1 MAHIPARFRA
11 FFVPAVLL
19 AVMAL
24 TAWYFLRP
32 APIDRSRVYRIGYGQ
47 DAPMQFKDASGR
59 PSGLAV
65 ELVNEA
71 ARRSGVKLEWIEG
84 DGTKFQEIGL
94 DMWVL
99 MTILPERLKN
109 MHFSEAYL
117 QTQSCLIIRA
127 DSPYR
132 EMSDLAKA
140 RISYN
145 HHTVV
150 HDALANL
157 LPDSEKIPLPSS
169 LAAIAALSDG
179 TVDAALVDEY
189 MVISESLEGKPHAR
203 FRILPTRSPRRYMAI
218 SSTFAT
224 AAVADEL
231 RRAMQDL
238 ADSGELKPVVDRW
251 AFYANP
257 VTDTIGEFSAARRR
271 IPWLVA
277 GVVIMSLIAV
287 AMVGLVMRS
296 RRQAHRLHEA
306 ENLLRGIADRVPG
319 LVYQFRQN
327 PDGTFCL
334 PYASEAI
341 RRLYRIGPE
350 SVQQNADGFFAPL
363 HPDDRDAVLASLRQ
377 SAEQVTPWTCQYRV
391 RFEDGIERWLAA
403 SAVPHREPDRAIV
416 WHGFITDITERK
428 AAEASAQAF
437 ERKMQETQKLESL
450 GVLAGG
456 IAHDFNNLLTSIL
469 GNSNL
474 ASLDVP
480 PDSPLQAH
488 LEPIK
493 RGCLRAAELCKQ
505 LLAYS
510 GKGRFVV
517 EKVDL
522 HALLDETME
531 LLRHS
536 ISKQCELRF
545 NRADGLPPV
554 EGDIAQLRQ
563 VIMNLVINASEAI
576 SAGPGIITV
585 TTKLVAGSLTEAI
598 GADVTSNGPAGPCVC
613 LEISDTGSGMSE
625 ETKARIFEPFFT
637 TKFTGRGLGLAAVH
651 GIVRGHHGVLEV
663 ESELGRGTTFKLL
676 FPAAAGVADALSRPI
691 EAPVSWHGSGCVL
704 VVDDEEAVRQVCSAL
719 LTKFGFSVVLAADGR
734 EGIEM
739 FQAGP
744 DGYTL
749 VLLDLTMPPPDG
761 RQVFAELRRLRE
773 NIGVVLM
780 SGFNEEEVLS
790 GFAGV
795 RPVGF
800 LQKPFEIQSF
810 RDVIRRATGNQA
822 SAQ

>member
-1 MAHIPARFRA
+1 MATTSANLRATFGLAALVAIVAVAAWSAFRPTS
-11 FFVPAVLL
+11 V
-19 AVMAL
+19 
-24 TAWYFLRP
+24 
-32 APIDRSRVYRIGYGQ
+32 DRTRTYKIGYGQ
-47 DAPMQFKDASGR
+47 DAPMHFKDGSGR

-65 ELVNEA
+65 GMVNAA
-71 ARRSGVKLEWIEG
+71 ARRSGIKLEWVES
-84 DGTKFQEIGL
+84 DGTKFQENGL

-99 MTILPERLKN
+99 MTILPERLER

-117 QTQSCLIIRA
+117 QTQSCLIVRTE
-127 DSPYR
+127 SPFQ
-132 EMSDLAKA
+132 EMADLAKA
-140 RISYN
+140 RVSYN

-150 HDALANL
+150 RDALTRL
-157 LPDSEKIPLPSS
+157 LPDSEKIPFPSS
-169 LAAIAALSDG
+169 EAAIAALSDG
-179 TVDAALVDEY
+179 RVDTALVDEY
-189 MVISESLEGKPHAR
+189 MVISESLEGRSHAR

-238 ADSGELKPVVDRW
+238 ADSGELKAVIDRW

-271 IPWLVA
+271 VPWLIA
-277 GVVIMSLIAV
+277 GVIIMSSIAV

-296 RRQAHRLHEA
+296 RRQAHRLLQA

-319 LVYQFRQN
+319 LVYQYRQN
-327 PDGTFCL
+327 PDGTSCL
-334 PYASEAI
+334 PYASDAI
-341 RRLYRIGPE
+341 RRLYRISPE
-350 SVQQNADGFFAPL
+350 SVQQNAAGFFAPL
-363 HPDDRDAVLASLRQ
+363 HPDDRAAVLASLRQ
-377 SAEQVTPWTCQYRV
+377 SAEQITPWTCHYRV
-391 RFEDGIERWLAA
+391 RFDDGVERWLAA
-403 SAVPHREPDRAIV
+403 SAVPHREPDQAIV
-416 WHGFITDITERK
+416 WHGFISDITEQK

-437 ERKMQETQKLESL
+437 ERKLQETQKLESL

-469 GNSNL
+469 GNTNL
-474 ASLDVP
+474 ASLDTP
-480 PDSPLQAH
+480 PGSPLQAH

-522 HALLDETME
+522 HALLDETTE

-545 NRADGLPPV
+545 NRTERLPPV
-554 EGDIAQLRQ
+554 EGDVAQLRQ

-576 SAGPGIITV
+576 GSRPGLITV
-585 TTKLVAGSLTEAI
+585 TSKLVAGPVGETGGTA
-598 GADVTSNGPAGPCVC
+598 PCVS
-613 LEISDTGSGMSE
+613 LEITDTGSGMNP

-663 ESELGRGTTFKLL
+663 ESEPGRGTTFRLL
-676 FPAAAGVADALSRPI
+676 FPAAKGVADPLNKPV
-691 EAPVSWHGSGCVL
+691 EAAVPWHGSGWVL
-704 VVDDEEAVRQVCSAL
+704 VVDDEEPVRQVCSAML
-719 LTKFGFSVVLAADGR
+719 GKLGFTVVQAADGR
-734 EGIEM
+734 KGIEV
-739 FQAGP
+739 FQADP
-744 DGYTL
+744 NRFAL
-749 VLLDLTMPPPDG
+749 VLLDLTMPQPDG
-761 RQVFAELRRLRE
+761 RQVFSALRLMRKDIRT
-773 NIGVVLM
+773 VLM

-790 GFAGV
+790 EFAGV
-795 RPVGF
+795 RFDGF
-800 LQKPFEIQSF
+800 LQKPFEFDSF
-810 RDVIRRATGNQA
+810 CHVIRRATRNPA
-822 SAQ
+822 AKK